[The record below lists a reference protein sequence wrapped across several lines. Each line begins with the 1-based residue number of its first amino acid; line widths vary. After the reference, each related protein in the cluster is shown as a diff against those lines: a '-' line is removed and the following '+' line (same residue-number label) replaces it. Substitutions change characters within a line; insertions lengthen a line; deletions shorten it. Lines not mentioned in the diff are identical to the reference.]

1 MVTKPE
7 YRVYDTII
15 IGGGQAGLS
24 VAYFMKRTHLDYV
37 IIDNQSKPGGGWL
50 HTWDSLKLFSP
61 STYSSLSGWQMPP
74 SQNEYP
80 TKKELLSYLSE
91 YEKRYAF
98 PIIRNTNVIQVSKQK
113 GVFELETN
121 NGKYFCKSLVSATG
135 TAMNPFIPPYPN
147 SDQFKGRQMHSVDYR
162 NTEDLQ
168 NKKVLIVGAGNSGAQ
183 ILAEVSKVAT
193 TKWVTTEA
201 PIFLPEDID
210 GRYLFVQA
218 NDSYLKKET
227 EDYHEKISLSNIVQ
241 IQSVKEGLRN
251 GVYNDYRP
259 FKEFYE
265 HGVVW
270 SDNSK
275 ASFDV
280 VIWCTGFR
288 PNLKH
293 LQKLGVTKDSKIK
306 TRNTRSTSEPGLW
319 LVGYGD
325 WTGFASATIYGVG
338 KTAKQTVEEIT
349 IYFNKNSTQHGV

>member
-1 MVTKPE
+1 MVTKSE
-7 YRVYDTII
+7 RRVYDTII

-24 VAYFMKRTHLDYV
+24 VAYFMKRTKLDYV
-37 IIDNQSKPGGGWL
+37 IIDNQSKPGGAWL

-91 YEKRYAF
+91 YEKRYGF
-98 PIIRNTNVIQVSKQK
+98 PIIRNTSVIQVSKQK
-113 GVFELETN
+113 GVFELKTN

-135 TAMNPFIPPYPN
+135 TAMSPFIPKYLN
-147 SDQFKGRQMHSVDYR
+147 SDQFNGRQIHSVDYL
-162 NTEDLQ
+162 NTDDL
-168 NKKVLIVGAGNSGAQ
+168 NNMKVLIVGAGNSGAQ
-183 ILAEVSKVAT
+183 ILAEVSKVTT
-193 TKWVTTEA
+193 TKWVTTEP

-218 NDSYLKKET
+218 NNSYLKKET
-227 EDYHEKISLSNIVQ
+227 DEYHEKISLSNIVQ

-251 GVYNDYRP
+251 GIYNDYRP
-259 FKEFYE
+259 FKEFHE
-265 HGVVW
+265 HGVIW

-275 ASFDV
+275 ESFDV

-293 LQKLGVTKDSKIK
+293 LQKLGITQGNKIK
-306 TRNTRSTSEPGLW
+306 TRNTHSISERGLW
-319 LVGYGD
+319 LVGYGN

-349 IYFNKNSTQHGV
+349 NFFNNNSTQQGI